1 MDKRESKPV
10 PIRIEPELDA
20 KIEEAA
26 RLTGMSKAEV
36 MRLAMRIGFED
47 LRRINYDIAGAVL
60 DAAKPAAPIERK
72 QMKYPTG
79 RELRSMPPAT
89 LNEEPEPK
97 TRGKI

>member
-1 MDKRESKPV
+1 MFYKVFSFHMDKRESKPV

-26 RLTGMSKAEV
+26 RLTGMSKADV

-60 DAAKPAAPIERK
+60 DAAKPVPSPLSAKR
-72 QMKYPTG
+72 
-79 RELRSMPPAT
+79 PPAA
-89 LNEEPEPK
+89 
-97 TRGKI
+97 

>member
-1 MDKRESKPV
+1 MPEPRKVSQ
-10 PIRIEPELDA
+10 PIRIDAELEA

-26 RLTGMSKAEV
+26 RMTSLSKADV

-60 DAAKPAAPIERK
+60 DAAKPAVPVERK
-72 QMKYPTG
+72 PVKYPSA
-79 RELRSMPPAT
+79 RDLRAMPPSS

-97 TRGKI
+97 ERRKN